1 MSFNWKCPFCNQNA
15 TITGE
20 RYERDHFVFDKD
32 NKYGTQRLTFTVI
45 VCPNEECQEYV
56 LSAFLNDR
64 YTKEVGGNYKLC
76 DKPIK
81 AEWRLVP
88 RSLARVFPDYIP
100 KAIRDDYEEACLI
113 CDLSPKS
120 SATLA
125 RRCLQGI
132 IRDFWGIKKGRLID
146 EINAL
151 EEKVEKLT
159 WEAIDAVRSVGN
171 IGAHMEKDISIIIDV
186 ETGEATKLISLIEI
200 LIEDWYIARNE
211 KQKHLES
218 IINLAEEK
226 EKQKTDAKK
235 SEEE

>member
-15 TITGE
+15 TITEE
-20 RYERDHFVFDKD
+20 RFEQEYFVFGSG
-32 NKYGTQRLTFTVI
+32 NKYGRQRLTFEVVI
-45 VCPNEECQEYV
+45 CPNEECQEYV

-64 YTKEVGGNYKLC
+64 YTEGTAGNYRTC
-76 DKPIK
+76 DKPNK
-81 AEWRLVP
+81 AEWQLVP
-88 RSLARVFPDYIP
+88 RSLAKVFPDYVP

-113 CDLSPKS
+113 CDLSPKA

-132 IRDFWGIKKGRLID
+132 IRDFWCIKKGRLID

-151 EEKVEKLT
+151 EKKVEKLT
-159 WEAIDAVRSVGN
+159 WLAIDAVRSVGN
-171 IGAHMEKDISIIIDV
+171 IGAHMEKDIDIIIDV
-186 ETGEATKLISLIEI
+186 EPGEATKLISLIEI

>member
-20 RYERDHFVFDKD
+20 RFERKEFCFHKD
-32 NKYGTQRLTFTVI
+32 NKYGTQKLSFEVVI
-45 VCPNEECQEYV
+45 CPNEECQEYV

-64 YTKEVGGNYKLC
+64 YTGGTPGNYQTI
-76 DKPIK
+76 DKPNK
-81 AEWRLVP
+81 AEWQLVP
-88 RSLARVFPDYIP
+88 RSLAKVFPDYVP

-113 CDLSPKS
+113 CDLSPKA

-159 WEAIDAVRSVGN
+159 WLAIDAIRSVGN
-171 IGAHMEKDISIIIDV
+171 IGAHMEKDINIIIDV
-186 ETGEATKLISLIEI
+186 EPGEATKLISLIEI
-200 LIEDWYIARNE
+200 LIEDWYVARYE
-211 KQKHLES
+211 KEKHLES
-218 IINLAEEK
+218 IIKLAEDK
-226 EKQKTDAKK
+226 KIQKNDAIK